1 MDKNTQKLTKRL
13 KYKSTHQKGSSL
25 LEILISL
32 LVIAV
37 GLLGLSAMQTVSLKN
52 INNSH
57 FRALATV
64 YAYDMAER
72 MRSNLDGVTAGN
84 YDNITAPGANTSCG
98 GAICTAAEIATL
110 DGFQWNAQIAS
121 ELPSGTGTVTENA
134 NVYTI
139 TVTWN
144 EQQRQLVSS
153 NSNIVSTSFAL
164 EIQL

>member
-1 MDKNTQKLTKRL
+1 MDNNTQKFSK
-13 KYKSTHQKGSSL
+13 KSKCKSTHQKGSSL

-37 GLLGLSAMQTVSLKN
+37 GLLGLSVMQTVSLKN

-57 FRALATV
+57 FRSLATV

-72 MRSNLDGVTAGN
+72 MRSNQAGVTAGN
-84 YDNITAPGANTSCG
+84 YDNITAPGANTSCA

-110 DGFQWNAQIAS
+110 DGFQWNQQIAS
-121 ELPSGTGTVTENA
+121 ELPSGTGTVTESSD
-134 NVYTI
+134 VYTI
-139 TVTWN
+139 TVTWE
-144 EQQRQLVSS
+144 EQQRQLISS
-153 NSNIVSTSFAL
+153 NDNIVSTSFTL